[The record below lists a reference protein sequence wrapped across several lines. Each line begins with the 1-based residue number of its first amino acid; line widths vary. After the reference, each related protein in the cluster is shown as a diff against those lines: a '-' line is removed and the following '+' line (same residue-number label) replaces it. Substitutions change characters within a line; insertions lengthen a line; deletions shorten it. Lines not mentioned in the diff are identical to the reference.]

1 LVRRRRAEVSGGGH
15 GGGAAR
21 LGTGLAAA
29 DELEEVE
36 GVLPLPSPQ
45 AERQRGGLATAASG
59 GWHWRAWRRRCGAE
73 QGRWRQWASS
83 WRGGG
88 AVEAYL

>member
-1 LVRRRRAEVSGGGH
+1 MSDGGH

-59 GWHWRAWRRRCGAE
+59 G
-73 QGRWRQWASS
+73 
-83 WRGGG
+83 
-88 AVEAYL
+88 